1 MDEGDEVLDEILE
14 LIDDEDSERLNSLL
28 SEPSNSNEYAQE
40 KRSSRTSNQ
49 KRKRSTTSPR
59 RGGYSE
65 EDGEGNDRRRD
76 TNEFDSGL
84 YHNKEDRNRLENLVE
99 LERERILAERAEKVG
114 ISDLLH
120 FENSEFWI
128 DIQHHKD
135 LEAVQLMINLEDFS
149 STRRSSRTKD
159 TKKKGDLEELKRRRA
174 QKNRSHRTKA
184 GSQSPEPGENV
195 TTGDEDDM
203 SYEEDEN
210 GERNK
215 DDDSEPFFEEKI
227 VGCFVRLHIG
237 LQNGVE
243 VPERV
248 QPYLI
253 DANDKVKTNKVLRLK
268 HADAVKCWQMNII
281 SNGKFEQFDRW
292 TVTMKIKKFD
302 FPTKEAIIEKK
313 GQIKYADGYIL
324 SEQDVGIMIKQKQT
338 LRGGIEPL
346 NLLTEKTTLVTQK
359 DLAVAQGNYKDVQ
372 TYTLRLAEIDR
383 MLSETSRPPKQDT
396 WARVNERNRLKNLED
411 SRRAE
416 EEARKS
422 KKEFIPRKSIKTS
435 ITDSPTSKTN
445 GVRAEQFEKTKK
457 SSLTPYEALINEVQ
471 CNLVLPPDPDNKRMP
486 EEFYAERYST
496 FTIEQSLELIRKI
509 VKQSSQTQQ
518 QSDVP
523 QQQQPQLPSR
533 EESMSIQSYTTQPP
547 HSSWNSDDAKLLKD
561 LH

>member
-1 MDEGDEVLDEILE
+1 MG
-14 LIDDEDSERLNSLL
+14 
-28 SEPSNSNEYAQE
+28 
-40 KRSSRTSNQ
+40 SS
-49 KRKRSTTSPR
+49 
-59 RGGYSE
+59 
-65 EDGEGNDRRRD
+65 
-76 TNEFDSGL
+76 
-84 YHNKEDRNRLENLVE
+84 
-99 LERERILAERAEKVG
+99 
-114 ISDLLH
+114 
-120 FENSEFWI
+120 
-128 DIQHHKD
+128 
-135 LEAVQLMINLEDFS
+135 
-149 STRRSSRTKD
+149 
-159 TKKKGDLEELKRRRA
+159 
-174 QKNRSHRTKA
+174 
-184 GSQSPEPGENV
+184 
-195 TTGDEDDM
+195 
-203 SYEEDEN
+203 
-210 GERNK
+210 
-215 DDDSEPFFEEKI
+215 
-227 VGCFVRLHIG
+227 
-237 LQNGVE
+237 VE

-281 SNGKFEQFDRW
+281 SNGKFEQSEFDRW

-302 FPTKEAIIEKK
+302 LPTKEAIIEKK

-346 NLLTEKTTLVTQK
+346 NLLTEKTTL
-359 DLAVAQGNYKDVQ
+359 
-372 TYTLRLAEIDR
+372 EIDR

-422 KKEFIPRKSIKTS
+422 KKGSIKSIKTS
-435 ITDSPTSKTN
+435 KTGSPTSKTN

-457 SSLTPYEALINEVQ
+457 SSLTPYDALINEVQ

-486 EEFYAERYST
+486 EEFYAARYST

-523 QQQQPQLPSR
+523 QQQQPQLSPR
-533 EESMSIQSYTTQPP
+533 EESKSIQPYTTQPP
-547 HSSWNSDDAKLLKD
+547 HSSWNSDDALLRD
-561 LH
+561 LHCEI